1 MSDKDLSYRLP
12 PDVLH
17 YEPKYIFGL
26 SLQDMLVA
34 VVPALLAINAAGIV
48 WGAIVGLVGI
58 AAMKR
63 WDAFGNRSVVVYVAL
78 LLWYRFRPGEVS
90 APRVLPLH
98 PSRVEVSSWE
108 GDTLFVLEGEEQ

>member
-1 MSDKDLSYRLP
+1 MSDKELSYRLP

-34 VVPALLAINAAGIV
+34 VVPALLAINAAGV
-48 WGAIVGLVGI
+48 LWGALTGI
-58 AAMKR
+58 LMLAAMKR
-63 WDAFGNRSVVVYVAL
+63 WDNFGNRSVLVYLAL